1 MITSS
6 NNKSGTYTEKRKASY
21 PSLEEQFDL
30 LWHAIDA
37 DEDLK
42 VKFADFYNAAKAVKE
57 AHPKSS

>member
-30 LWHAIDA
+30 LWHAIDTGTL
-37 DEDLK
+37 DKNSSFYTTLK
-42 VKFADFYNAAKAVKE
+42 ATKDKY
-57 AHPKSS
+57 PKG

>member
-30 LWHAIDA
+30 LWHAIDSGTL
-37 DEDLK
+37 D
-42 VKFADFYNAAKAVKE
+42 
-57 AHPKSS
+57 KSSSFYTTLKATKDKYPKG